1 VQERSDTVK
10 AIIIGGGIAG
20 PVTALALQRAG
31 IEAVVHEAHDGPAT
45 SRGLFLG
52 LGGNGMRVLEDLGVL
67 DTVIRSG
74 AIPTPTLTFWSGTG
88 KRLGSVSNG
97 RLPSG
102 VPSVTIMRGDLQRAL
117 TEAAR
122 ARGIDVRYGERFVAY
137 KETGGGV
144 AARFEDGSVA
154 AGDILIGADGIH
166 SRVRALMSPD
176 APPPSYVGL
185 VNLGGVAQGTALAPT
200 PDSMHMVWG
209 KRAFFG
215 YTVLPGGEARW
226 FANMGVWPEP
236 RRRELDAVP
245 TADWKRRLRDLF
257 REDPPH
263 LVEMIERTEEIGAFP
278 IHDLPSIPRWH
289 HRRVVLVGDAAHAVS
304 PSSGQGASLAMED
317 ALMLAKCLR
326 DIPEPEAAFARYEAL
341 RRPRAERIVAVG
353 RKRGE
358 YKALRSR
365 TAVWFRDLVM
375 PVALRLFAREGAM
388 SWIHDY
394 TIPWDEHAA

>member
-1 VQERSDTVK
+1 MK

-20 PVTALALQRAG
+20 PVTAMALQRAG

-52 LGGNGMRVLEDLGVL
+52 LGVNGMRILEDLGVL
-67 DTVIRSG
+67 DAVIRWG

-88 KRLGSVSNG
+88 KRLGAVSNG

-102 VPSVTIMRGDLQRAL
+102 VPSVTIMRGELQRAL
-117 TEAAR
+117 TDAAR
-122 ARGIDVRYGERFVAY
+122 ARGIEIRYGKRFVAY
-137 KETGGGV
+137 EQTGGGV

-154 AGDILIGADGIH
+154 EGDILIGADGIH
-166 SRVRALMSPD
+166 SPVRRLMSPE
-176 APPPSYVGL
+176 ALEPSYVGL
-185 VNLGGVAQGTALAPT
+185 VNLGGVARDTGLAPT

-215 YTVLPGGEARW
+215 YTVLPGGDAWW
-226 FANMGVWPEP
+226 FANIGVWPEP
-236 RRRELDAVP
+236 RRKELDAVP
-245 TADWKRRLRDLF
+245 TADWKRRLGDLYE
-257 REDPPH
+257 EDPPH
-263 LVEMIERTEEIGAFP
+263 IVEMIERTEEIGAFP

-289 HRRVVLVGDAAHAVS
+289 HGRVVLVGDAAHAVS

-317 ALMLAKCLR
+317 ALMLARCLR
-326 DIPEPEAAFARYEAL
+326 DIAEPEAAFARYEAL
-341 RRPRAERIVAVG
+341 RRPRAEKIVAVG

-358 YKALRSR
+358 YKALESR
-365 TAVWFRDLVM
+365 TAVWFRDLLM
-375 PVALRLFAREGAM
+375 PVALRLFARESAM

-394 TIPWDEHAA
+394 SIPWDERAA